1 MAKVTDYGTL
11 KQAVMDWLARADLAP
26 YVDQLVQFAEVEIYN
41 DPELRLRQ
49 MEVPFEGFVDCEG
62 KMMLPPRYLEL
73 KHAYLDR
80 SPRIF
85 LERAEPEYIYETY
98 GTRYAGNMPSSD
110 SGFAYGEGIP
120 KFIAREGDS
129 FIFGPYPVEPMTVKG
144 IYLRRF
150 NELVNDTD
158 TNWILTNHPD
168 LFLYGTLRQAE
179 PFIKNDSRLMMWD
192 KMYQGAR
199 QRIRG
204 SDRRE
209 RFSQPVVRAV

>member
-1 MAKVTDYGTL
+1 MAKVTNYGTL
-11 KQAVMDWLARADLAP
+11 KQAVMDWLARADIAP

-49 MEVPFEGFVDCEG
+49 METHFEGFVDCEG
-62 KMMLPPRYLEL
+62 RMALPTRYLEL

-80 SPRIF
+80 SPRVF
-85 LERAEPEYIYETY
+85 LERAEPEFIFETY
-98 GTRYAGNMPSSD
+98 GTRFAGRIQD
-110 SGFAYGEGIP
+110 ESGFAYAEGVP
-120 KFIAREGDS
+120 KYIAREGDT

-144 IYLRRF
+144 IYLQRF
-150 NELVNDTD
+150 REFENETD

-192 KMYQGAR
+192 KMYQQAR
-199 QRIRG
+199 GRVRG